1 MGASV
6 EMPCFGYLCQVNL
19 NYLDLG
25 DGDLNEDGG
34 ALTGSIEGSFNENWM
49 LMLDFQLRIR
59 F

>member
-1 MGASV
+1 
-6 EMPCFGYLCQVNL
+6 MPCFGYLCQVNL